1 MYKRQFLPDGWPR
14 PKGYANGVVAHGDSI
29 IFCGGQI
36 GWTSDEQFE
45 HHDFVGQVRQALE
58 NVVAVLASAGAG
70 PEHITRMTWYVT
82 NRAQYLE
89 DLAAVGGA
97 YRDVIGKHFPAMSVV
112 EVSALIEPEALVE
125 IEVTAVK

>member
-1 MYKRQFLPDGWPR
+1 MHKTLLPDGWPR

-58 NVVAVLASAGAG
+58 NVVAVLASADAR
-70 PEHITRMTWYVT
+70 PEHIARMTWYVT
-82 NRAQYLE
+82 NREQYLE
-89 DLAAVGGA
+89 DLGAVGRV
-97 YRDVIGKHFPAMSVV
+97 YRDVIFKHFPAMSVV
-112 EVSALIEPEALVE
+112 EVSALIESEALVE